1 MQKIKKTYR
10 DTYTGE
16 EVITKLT
23 YSGSAWEKETDF
35 IPNTVT
41 NIYTTTQAL
50 VIGGGQSW
58 LDPQF
63 GFDVTHIK
71 NHKGGEFGRNRLQ
84 TYGTNS
90 VYKLL
95 PTDFLVIDDD
105 KALELSLSPY
115 ARTNIVYA
123 HASAILEYPGK
134 FYLIPQ
140 DPSWN
145 AGTIATYMAC
155 FDGHKKIFLLG
166 FDGEQGADA
175 FYTKTME
182 HVFNTYYDVD
192 FVRVTPTPG
201 YYMPEEWKYCVN
213 VRQIT
218 MQQFVIEADLG

>member
-1 MQKIKKTYR
+1 MQKIKKMYR
-10 DTYTGE
+10 ESYTGE

-23 YSGSAWEKETDF
+23 YVGTNWVPTTDF
-35 IPNTVT
+35 IHNRIT
-41 NIYTTTQAL
+41 NVYTTTQAL
-50 VIGGGQSW
+50 VIGGGKSW
-58 LDPQF
+58 RDPQF
-63 GFDVTHIK
+63 GFDPAHIK

-90 VYKLL
+90 VYKIL
-95 PTDFLVIDDD
+95 PTDFLVIDDE
-105 KALELSLSPY
+105 KAQELAISPY

-123 HASAILEYPGK
+123 HAKSIIKHPGK

-145 AGTIATYMAC
+145 SGSIATYLAC

-166 FDGEQGADA
+166 FDGEEGNDA
-175 FYTKTME
+175 FYTKTMK
-182 HVFNTYYDVD
+182 HVFETYPDVD
-192 FVRVTPTPG
+192 FVRVAVTPG

-218 MQQFVIEADLG
+218 LRQFIIEADLG